1 MGTTLGVHMSLL
13 IVSLLACGN
22 FRRNERPDTPLVVG
36 VDSVSPEYAT
46 TLGGQVDILGGPFD
60 DSARVFVDEMEAE
73 VISVERNTI
82 RVSLPELDLGWA
94 DVRVEVEDGEGSL
107 DEALRIYQDGTGLAG
122 TMGALE
128 WYELQGNFWTEESQ
142 DFGSAWWGMIQPEDM
157 HYWSLFG
164 VQDNKCISNP
174 QFPQLQ
180 VIATGA
186 DEVVLESEQTSV
198 TLVAADDEIFDA
210 TLRSQDYVEWADYA
224 VPSLAGAELPEFGID
239 RLAATPGAFDLYTPD
254 FSTAKPPSLSQ
265 DELVFEWG
273 EVDADRVIIQVER
286 RAKND
291 IEDIQETVV
300 CVVDNDGSFEIP
312 SDAWDASWQSDE
324 WLYLYVGAVREDGGI
339 IPLNNSESRV
349 AGIYWLLGA
358 ASTDL

>member
-1 MGTTLGVHMSLL
+1 MSLL

-22 FRRNERPDTPLVVG
+22 FRRNERPDTPVS
-36 VDSVSPEYAT
+36 VDVEAVSPEYAT
-46 TLGGQVDILGGPFD
+46 TLGGKMDILGGPFD
-60 DSARVFVDEMEAE
+60 DSARVFVDELEAE
-73 VISVERNTI
+73 VISVERDAI

-107 DEALRIYQDGTGLAG
+107 DEAFRVYQDGTGLAG
-122 TMGALE
+122 SLGALE
-128 WYELQGNFWTEESQ
+128 WYELQGSFWTQDSQ
-142 DFGSAWWGMIQPEDM
+142 DFGTAWWGLIEPQDT
-157 HYWSLFG
+157 HYWSIFG
-164 VQDNKCISNP
+164 VQDNNCISNP
-174 QFPQLQ
+174 SFPQLQ

-186 DEVVLESEQTSV
+186 DQVVLESEQTSV
-198 TLVAADDEIFDA
+198 TLVAAEDEIFDA
-210 TLRSQDYVEWADYA
+210 SLLSQDYLEWADYA
-224 VPSLAGAELPEFGID
+224 LPSLSGTELPEFGID
-239 RLAATPGAFDLYTPD
+239 RLASTPGSFDLYTPD
-254 FSTAKPPSLSQ
+254 FSKSTPPSLSA

-273 EVDADRVIIQVER
+273 EVDAQRIIIQVER
-286 RAKND
+286 RAQSD

-312 SDAWDASWQSDE
+312 ADTWAADWDQDE

-339 IPLNNSESRV
+339 IPLNNSDSRV